1 MFRPYE
7 LAIGLRYL
15 GASRR
20 YFISFTS
27 LVSIIGVMLGVA
39 CTIVVMSVMNG
50 FQEELKNRLIGN
62 LDHINVVSLYRGEAV
77 RDWASLADIVEKH
90 PEVEAS
96 APYVNMQ
103 ALIRSSDTTTG
114 VLIRGILPQREV
126 AVSKFKD
133 MVTPGSFEALANDEK
148 RFGIVLGWSLAK
160 QLGVEPGQKVDIV
173 VAKSRSTAMGS
184 LPRTRRF
191 TVVGTIDVGAD
202 ELDRTLAITHIDDA
216 ALLQLMRGG
225 VTGLRLKVADVFNTK
240 AVTADLKKTFEDG
253 KMDFIASDWTR
264 SHGGLL
270 AALDMEKVA
279 MFIILSM
286 IIAVAAFNIAGT
298 LMMAVKDK
306 TNDIAILRTLG
317 TKPLSVTIIFM
328 IQGTAIGLIGVLM
341 GVLLGCVV
349 AVNIGEIVQAIEALT
364 GSEILPAHV
373 YAGDGSFPSILYTS
387 EVLMSAFV
395 AFLLTLVSTLPP
407 GLRASRIQPAEALR
421 YD

>member
-1 MFRPYE
+1 MFKPYE

-62 LDHINVVSLYRGEAV
+62 LDHVNVVSRYRGGV
-77 RDWASLADIVEKH
+77 IRDWQDAASYVTKH
-90 PEVEAS
+90 KEVVGA

-103 ALIRSSDTTTG
+103 ALLRSSDRDAG
-114 VLIRGILPQREV
+114 VLIRGILPEEEV
-126 AVSKFKD
+126 KVSNFKQL
-133 MVTPGSFEALANDEK
+133 VTPGAFEALADNKK
-148 RFGIVLGWSLAK
+148 RFGIILGWSLAES
-160 QLGVEPGQKVDIV
+160 LGVSIGDKIDV
-173 VAKSRSTAMGS
+173 VVTKSRSTAMGA

-202 ELDRTLAITHIDDA
+202 ELDTRLAITHLDDA
-216 ALLQLMRGG
+216 ALLQLLRG
-225 VTGLRLKVADVFNTK
+225 VTGLRLKVNDVFL
-240 AVTADLKKTFEDG
+240 ADQTAKELQTIFDDKKLDYLAG
-253 KMDFIASDWTR
+253 DWTG
-264 SHGGLL
+264 SHRGLL

-286 IIAVAAFNIAGT
+286 IVAVAAFNIAGT

-317 TKPLSVTIIFM
+317 TKPKSVTVIFM
-328 IQGTAIGLIGVLM
+328 IQGTAIGLIGVFL
-341 GVLLGCVV
+341 GVFLGCVV
-349 AVNIGEIVQAIEALT
+349 AENIGGIVKGIEALI
-364 GSEILPAHV
+364 GQELLPPHV
-373 YAGDGSFPSILYTS
+373 YAGDGSFPSIMYTS
-387 EVLMSAFV
+387 EVIMTAFV

-407 GLRASRIQPAEALR
+407 GIRASRIQPAEALR